1 MSDTSNFCSND
12 DVLSWLKQFNQ
23 KVASV
28 KHNNPQKADAPSTEA
43 VKATKKKGVR
53 KKIRAGELLSMAK
66 DMLSLL
72 NSHYR
77 QIDLDDFFNPITL
90 DSHRRRLG
98 PDSIEGQI
106 ADAGIHAR
114 NDVLR
119 FLLDIIDFFN
129 ADISIPSVKPSVV
142 FWTRKSISAFINSNP
157 NTVPEASP
165 WKELHRNIIAA
176 EIIKA
181 VEDAWFTGGYHMREF
196 SNNEATRIFES
207 SNSIYS
213 EFQESTWGY

>member
-1 MSDTSNFCSND
+1 MSDVPNFSSTE
-12 DVLSWLKQFNQ
+12 DVISWLKQFDQ

-28 KHNNPQKADAPSTEA
+28 KHNNPQKADAPSIEA

-53 KKIRAGELLSMAK
+53 KKIHAGELLSMAS
-66 DMLSLL
+66 DMLSML

-98 PDSIEGQI
+98 PGSIEEQI
-106 ADAGIHAR
+106 AEASIHAR

-142 FWTRKSISAFINSNP
+142 FWARKSISAFIDSNP
-157 NTVPEASP
+157 NTTIETSP

-181 VEDAWFTGGYHMREF
+181 VEDTWFTGGCRMREF
-196 SNNEATRIFES
+196 SSNEATRIFES
-207 SNSIYS
+207 GNSIYS
-213 EFQESTWGY
+213 EFQKSTWGY